1 MLEKYIFSIFPK
13 NTGSVKKKH
22 TLVLAVF
29 CLVHT
34 TSIGQANQQAIDSL
48 RALTQSPDKIQQV
61 QALIELSRAYWQI
74 NVDSTFVYADQ
85 ALTIAEKSKNNILL
99 GNAYNNRGNA
109 YQIKKEYKKSIED
122 YNIALSYR
130 EEFDKPLMVIHSL
143 INSASSYYSLNKY
156 SETLNTLKK
165 AFEIAKTHEIVSEQS
180 FILSYLA
187 NTYSTINDNNLALEY
202 AIKAASIHIQTGNKD
217 GLASSYN
224 FIGTIH
230 RNLGN
235 RELALEYFLKAYE
248 IQQSEKITQAL
259 SNTLNNLGIIY
270 NELGE
275 NDKALDYYKKA
286 RDLAIEDN
294 NKTGQSAAYN
304 NIGLLSSKMKNYDE
318 AISSYKKSITL
329 SEEMEKY
336 PNLLNTYN
344 NLAWVYYYQGDYD
357 MALLFVQKALSY
369 SETGKELSFISE
381 SHEILSKVYYKK
393 QNYKK
398 GFEHL
403 ERVMEINDSLF
414 KASSIEQL
422 METQVRF
429 ETERKEKEIELL
441 KKNDQIRGLDF
452 QRQKNLN
459 VYWLVIMIILFAF
472 GIITIIIL
480 RQKLKFNK
488 LLTEKN
494 LQLEETNKKLIESE
508 THLKDINGTKDR
520 FFSLIAHD
528 LKNPFNALLGFSE
541 LLFKNLE
548 LYTEKE
554 IKELI
559 KIIYDSSQSLYKLLD
574 NLLQWSRSQ
583 LGSVMY
589 KPDLFPLTLLIN
601 EELEL
606 LKPAADKKCI
616 KILSQIEEHIVV
628 WADKNLAGV
637 IVRNL
642 VSNAIK
648 FSNNNDNIIIS
659 ATENENMVEI
669 AVKDNGVGIN
679 DADKDKLFR
688 LDTNF
693 TSRGT
698 ADEKGTGL
706 GLLLCKEF
714 VEKNGGSIWVESKPE
729 KGTIFHFT
737 LPSFRA
743 VQNNT

>member
-1 MLEKYIFSIFPK
+1 
-13 NTGSVKKKH
+13 VKIKH
-22 TLVLAVF
+22 TLIIAVL
-29 CLVHT
+29 CLTHT
-34 TSIGQANQQAIDSL
+34 ISFGQVNRQTIDSL
-48 RALTQSPDKIQQV
+48 RAKTQSPNKDQQV

-74 NVDSTFVYADQ
+74 NIDTGFVYANQ
-85 ALTIAEKSKNNILL
+85 ALAIAKKNKNNILL
-99 GNAYNNRGNA
+99 GNAYNNRGNI
-109 YQIKKEYKKSIED
+109 YQLKKEYKKSIED
-122 YNIALSYR
+122 YNVALCYR
-130 EEFDKPLMVIHSL
+130 KEFDEPLMVIYSL
-143 INSASSYYSLNKY
+143 TNASSSYYNLNEY
-156 SETLNTLKK
+156 SEALKVLK
-165 AFEIAKTHEIVSEQS
+165 EAFVIAEEHKLISEQTFIVSN
-180 FILSYLA
+180 LA
-187 NTYSTINDNNLALEY
+187 DIYSTINDNNLALDY
-202 AIKAASIHIQTGNKD
+202 AIKAANIYIQTENKVA
-217 GLASSYN
+217 LASTYN

-230 RNLGN
+230 RKLGN

-248 IQQSEKITQAL
+248 IEQNENSSQGL
-259 SNTLNNLGIIY
+259 SNSLNNLGIIY

-286 RDLAIEDN
+286 RDLAIENN
-294 NKTGQSAAYN
+294 NKMGQSAAYN
-304 NIGLLSSKMKNYDE
+304 NIGILSSEMKRYDE

-329 SEEMEKY
+329 SEETEDY
-336 PNLLNTYN
+336 TSLLNTYN
-344 NLAWVYYYQGDYD
+344 NLAWVYYYQGNINLA
-357 MALLFVQKALSY
+357 MSFVQKALSY
-369 SETGKELSFISE
+369 ADRCNQLVFISE
-381 SHEILSKVYYKK
+381 SYEILSKIYYKK
-393 QNYKK
+393 QDYKK

-403 ERVMEINDSLF
+403 ERRIAINDSLF
-414 KASSIEQL
+414 KANSIEQL
-422 METQVRF
+422 MEIQVRF

-441 KKNDQIRGLDF
+441 KKNDQIRGLDL

-459 VYWLVIMIILFAF
+459 VYWLVIMTILVAF
-472 GIITIIIL
+472 VIVTIIIL

-494 LQLEETNKKLIESE
+494 LQLEDANKKLVESE
-508 THLKDINGTKDR
+508 THLKDINATKDR

-548 LYTEKE
+548 VYTEKE
-554 IKELI
+554 TKELI
-559 KIIYDSSQSLYKLLD
+559 KIIYVSSQSLYKLLD

-583 LGSVMY
+583 LGSIMY
-589 KPDLFPLTLLIN
+589 KPELFPLTTLIN

-606 LKPAADKKCI
+606 LKPTSDKKGI
-616 KILSQIEEHIVV
+616 KILQQVEEHIII

-637 IVRNL
+637 IIRNL

-648 FSNNNDNIIIS
+648 FSNNNDSIVIS
-659 ATENENMVEI
+659 ATENDDTVKI

-714 VEKNGGSIWVESKPE
+714 VEKNGGTIWVESTPA
-729 KGTIFHFT
+729 KGTTFYFT

-743 VQNNT
+743 IQSNA